1 MPGQL
6 DLGVRSEANFDA
18 MNLLQCLKHMHAY
31 QNTSHSLLYACMLLS
46 LRLEAR
52 MYPRRK
58 QAAWVRATRRATKR
72 ASRLD

>member
-31 QNTSHSLLYACMLLS
+31 QTRRIALVRMHAPMLLS

-52 MYPRRK
+52 MYPRSE
-58 QAAWVRATRRATKR
+58 QAAWIRATRRA
-72 ASRLD
+72 AGE